1 MLDPN
6 QPCNSNHAKCKK
18 HQDKVIHDYEYTNKK
33 QKKKVKETKKKKK
46 PQFANPNNK
55 KITNKKIKRKQKS
68 HVF

>member
-46 PQFANPNNK
+46 KAPIRQPKQQKDNK
-55 KITNKKIKRKQKS
+55 
-68 HVF
+68 